1 MFAKNIHIGCS
12 SFYSA
17 KWKNVFYP
25 ENILSAKWFEFYCMH
40 FNTFKINAT
49 FYKFSILRILENWY
63 KKAPDGFID
72 SVKAPKLITHIKKFV
87 DCKPEIDEFIS
98 LCRQGLNDNLGCI
111 LLQFPPSFLYSAEKL
126 DLIIE
131 AVRLH
136 GIPKMFYSEDS
147 HTDLI
152 KLHEVIIN

>member
-49 FYKFSILRILENWY
+49 FYKFSTLLILENWY
-63 KKAPDGFID
+63 KKNPDGFID

-136 GIPKMFYSEDS
+136 GIPKMFYSEVS